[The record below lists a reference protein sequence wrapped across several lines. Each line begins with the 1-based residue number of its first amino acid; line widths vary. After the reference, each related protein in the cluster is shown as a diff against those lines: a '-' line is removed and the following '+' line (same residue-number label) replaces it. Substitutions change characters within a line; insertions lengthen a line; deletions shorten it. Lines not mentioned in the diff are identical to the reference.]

1 MTPANPKCIVFCIEA
16 LTIGGAEQMLVAMAN
31 QFVQRQWQVHMI
43 CLTKPGELAVNLDKS
58 INLHILEKKPGIDFH
73 LPKRLRALIG
83 GINPVAVN
91 SHLWTANLWT
101 RIALLRSGIPVIVT
115 EHSRDT
121 WKAFHYRF
129 IDRRLA
135 ATTRKLVAVSQDTA
149 QFYRHDIRVPVEL
162 VTVINNGVDTHAYA
176 QGVGETLKQ
185 QWAPNKEL
193 LIGTVGRLVPAK
205 NQMRLLDVAAEL
217 CKTMDEF
224 KVVIV
229 GEGELFDTIN
239 ARVSELN
246 LQAHVILAGARQDIP
261 NVLAALDIFVLTS
274 DREGHPLTA
283 LEAQAAG
290 TPVVLTKAGGS
301 ADAIAD
307 DGDQQ
312 GGLLVEKDHLAVAEA
327 IKYLANSSSERE
339 RMGTFAQHY
348 ALEHFDMQQMV
359 DKYEALFT

>member
-1 MTPANPKCIVFCIEA
+1 MSSVHPKCIVFCIEA

-31 QFVQRQWQVHMI
+31 QFVQRHWQVHMV
-43 CLTKPGELAVNLDKS
+43 CLAKPGELADKLDENIS
-58 INLHILEKKPGIDFH
+58 LHILNKKPGIDLS
-73 LPKRLRALIG
+73 LPKRLRALISE
-83 GINPVAVN
+83 INPVAVN
-91 SHLWTANLWT
+91 SHLFTANLWT
-101 RIALLRSGIPVIVT
+101 RISLLRSGIPVVVT

-121 WKAFHYRF
+121 WKPFHYRF

-135 ATTRKLVAVSQDTA
+135 ATTRKLVAVSHDTA
-149 QFYRHDIRVPVEL
+149 QFYRDDINIRADL
-162 VTVINNGVDTHAYA
+162 ITVINNGVDTKAYA
-176 QGVGETLKQ
+176 QGTGETLKQ

-217 CKTMDEF
+217 REMVHAF

-239 ARVSELN
+239 ARVRELN
-246 LQAHVILAGARQDIP
+246 LQAHIILAGARQDIP

-290 TPVVLTKAGGS
+290 TPVVLTNAGGS
-301 ADAIAD
+301 ADAVASN
-307 DGDQQ
+307 GEQR
-312 GGLLVEKDHLAVAEA
+312 GGLLVEKDYLAVTDA
-327 IKYLANSSSERE
+327 IKYLANNGEARE
-339 RMGTFAQHY
+339 KMGAFAQQH
-348 ALEHFDMQQMV
+348 ALAHFDMQHMV